1 MNPFACQ
8 ELNSLSANNIRFAGP
23 GHLSVWYAPSSE
35 IHRMERL
42 GAALRSL
49 RVFHDLSQTQTAEKV
64 EISKS
69 FLSELESGKKEPTL
83 ALLSRY
89 SQVFAVPLS
98 SLLFFAEQMEEG
110 ARKPTASGIA
120 PKVLRL
126 LDWIAEVK
134 PSPEMIQR
142 KPPQKERDTRAKPRR
157 AIS

>member
-1 MNPFACQ
+1 
-8 ELNSLSANNIRFAGP
+8 
-23 GHLSVWYAPSSE
+23 
-35 IHRMERL
+35 MEQL

-49 RVFHDLSQTQTAEKV
+49 RVFHDLSQTDAAARL

-89 SQVFAVPLS
+89 AAVFAVPLS
-98 SLLFFAEQMEEG
+98 SLLFFAEHIG
-110 ARKPTASGIA
+110 TGGSATASGIA

-134 PSPEMIQR
+134 PQAEAIQR
-142 KPPQKERDTRAKPRR
+142 KPPQAERGRAVRLRR
-157 AIS
+157 SGHK